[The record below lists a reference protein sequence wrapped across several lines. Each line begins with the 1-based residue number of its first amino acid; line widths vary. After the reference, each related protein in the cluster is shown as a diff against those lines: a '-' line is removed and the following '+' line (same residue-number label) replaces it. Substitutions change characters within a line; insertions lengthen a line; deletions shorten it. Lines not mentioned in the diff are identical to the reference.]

1 MSLSSIGAS
10 WAREVS
16 KRRSTASTRATSSAG
31 ENGLTT

>member
-10 WAREVS
+10 CSLEVS
-16 KRRSTASTRATSSAG
+16 NRRSTASTRATSSAG